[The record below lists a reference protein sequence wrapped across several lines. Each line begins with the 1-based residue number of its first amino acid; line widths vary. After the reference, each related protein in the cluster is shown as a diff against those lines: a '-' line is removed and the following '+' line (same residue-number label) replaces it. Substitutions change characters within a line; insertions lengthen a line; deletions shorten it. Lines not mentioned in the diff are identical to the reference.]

1 MRSKQR
7 SKAHVKL
14 GTVAVA
20 LACAVLTSG
29 CTPTPTEVDGTD
41 PFAPVDC
48 NDLGAGP
55 LMIDVNPYSVF
66 ASADPVYADAPFG
79 VRWFARYARGS
90 NMNYFGFTGEYV
102 ASITILDGDTEVYYE
117 EIDATPLNVAS
128 GDYDGTIVEAGLP
141 AGTYTVRVVLDVY
154 GTVEQCN
161 DLIFVLNNVSSTE
174 LTVESEPID
183 DVADAPDDNDDEE
196 EDDGEEPPR
205 LEVLRR

>member
-7 SKAHVKL
+7 SNVHVKL
-14 GTVAVA
+14 GGVAVA

-48 NDLGAGP
+48 NDLGAGA
-55 LMIDVNPYSVF
+55 LIIDVDPYSPFV
-66 ASADPVYADAPFG
+66 SGDPVYADTPFG
-79 VRWFARYARGS
+79 VRWFAHFTRGS

-161 DLIFVLNNVSSTE
+161 NLIFVLNNISSTE

-183 DVADAPDDNDDEE
+183 DVADAPDDANEDE
-196 EDDGEEPPR
+196 DGEQLPR